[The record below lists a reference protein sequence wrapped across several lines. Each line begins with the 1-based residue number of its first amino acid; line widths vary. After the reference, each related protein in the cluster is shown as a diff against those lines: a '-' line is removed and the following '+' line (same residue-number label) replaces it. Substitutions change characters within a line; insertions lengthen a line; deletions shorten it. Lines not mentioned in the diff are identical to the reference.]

1 MSIQGFVSL
10 VSVNLDSRE
19 HWVGKNNIYIA
30 WPDCL
35 EFIEERNCKD
45 ARKTKKEIHLSTSKI

>member
-1 MSIQGFVSL
+1 M
-10 VSVNLDSRE
+10 
-19 HWVGKNNIYIA
+19 A